1 MAAEIRLQIN
11 STLLRAQLSMLNSL
25 LAAIRIML
33 DLFLLHEEAQA
44 VDRDFSELG
53 VTRGC
58 SNTTLLSLGSKL
70 AWPSMDKSSVS
81 KHEA

>member
-1 MAAEIRLQIN
+1 MAAEIGVQIDSN
-11 STLLRAQLSMLNSL
+11 LLRVKLSILNLL

-33 DLFLLHEEAQA
+33 ELFLLHEEARA